1 MQIVRIVAQLA
12 ATRMESFTVAT
23 MLIVL
28 LLASMMVSTLMVAA
42 RLAPWAT
49 SSMKVTMAAA
59 LGKSFMMVGALSIRR
74 SMCTMCMKVPV
85 NHYVHVKMPQ
95 QPPIVHTVK
104 VMAPAKTYSCNGV
117 GDQPDPSWS
126 DKHTRWCCYKYG
138 TFCPKTVID
147 KNIYHTVVKK
157 QPVKVP
163 VPEPMPTHPPIVK
176 TIHHT
181 YHVPSPPRYVHV
193 PVPGPTVVKN
203 VVVPENVPVP
213 VPEPPQVINVKK
225 PYTVHVPGKNHYVH
239 VPDCH
244 AGFSDWH
251 SLWSHAKQR
260 WCCSN
265 KFVGC
270 PGSWHGAIA
279 HTTHVTHVH
288 HIHHYHSGSYP
299 DVKCNEIA
307 PEFDCGPAERLNQ
320 RATSEQ
326 QEPRGQGFE
335 ADPDA
340 VKTEERWV
348 YVGQGG
354 GSYSQ
359 VSNMEM
365 VGAGRGEFEKQKTT
379 TVGGPSTAPDL
390 ALVVLQQL
398 KVIFYKALEQRP

>member
-1 MQIVRIVAQLA
+1 MHVKAQDESEPKARRLQMIVGQTHGGIIGGSAGTVVHHYVDGSSAGGIVGGDIGTAG
-12 ATRMESFTVAT
+12 TVVHHYVDGSSAGG
-23 MLIVL
+23 IVGGDIGTGGTVVHHYVDGSS
-28 LLASMMVSTLMVAA
+28 AGGIVGGEHVHHVHVTHYTVP
-42 RLAPWAT
+42 APVPQPVEPQT
-49 SSMKVTMAAA
+49 HVHE
-59 LGKSFMMVGALSIRR
+59 VVRR
-74 SMCTMCMKVPV
+74 HYGTVYRKVPV

-239 VPDCH
+239 VPVPSPPHIVTKYHTHWNTVVDHGDTATYDCH

-299 DVKCNEIA
+299 
-307 PEFDCGPAERLNQ
+307 
-320 RATSEQ
+320 
-326 QEPRGQGFE
+326 
-335 ADPDA
+335 
-340 VKTEERWV
+340 
-348 YVGQGG
+348 GG
-354 GSYSQ
+354 WHSHSWSSSDGYH
-359 VSNMEM
+359 
-365 VGAGRGEFEKQKTT
+365 
-379 TVGGPSTAPDL
+379 P
-390 ALVVLQQL
+390 L
-398 KVIFYKALEQRP
+398 KK